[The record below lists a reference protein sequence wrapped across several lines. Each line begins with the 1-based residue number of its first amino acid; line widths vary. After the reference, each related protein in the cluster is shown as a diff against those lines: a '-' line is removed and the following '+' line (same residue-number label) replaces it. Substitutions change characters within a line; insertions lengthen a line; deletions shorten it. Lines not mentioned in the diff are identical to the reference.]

1 MTTAHK
7 ANSGDDNNTPAVTV
21 ILKTAEP
28 DGVYVPYWQPE
39 TDFDQM
45 TR

>member
-7 ANSGDDNNTPAVTV
+7 ANSGKDNNTPAVTV

-28 DGVYVPYWQPE
+28 DGVYVPYWQGE
-39 TDFDQM
+39 EELE
-45 TR
+45 RARR